1 MSWPVAES
9 QRRHVAAAPQ
19 RRTPRSTWVLVA
31 AAFLCGGLLS
41 AAGFSIGWKHEAQ
54 RGSSAQSALLAA
66 TANAHALTGRLAS
79 VRAALSAARARS
91 SSLAASKRALSRTEA
106 QLRSALATAR
116 TAQAAVAAAAGPV
129 SADLD
134 RLTSELHALTGYLTS
149 TPAAQLDA
157 GYVAAQVA
165 YLTKTVDGF
174 RSAVG
179 SLAAR
184 AAPAGR

>member
-9 QRRHVAAAPQ
+9 QRRHASVPH

-31 AAFLCGGLLS
+31 LAFLCGGLLS
-41 AAGFSIGWKHEAQ
+41 AAGFSVGWKHEAQ

-66 TANAHALTGRLAS
+66 NANAHVLSGRLAS
-79 VRAALSAARARS
+79 VRTALVTARKQS
-91 SSLAASKRALSRTEA
+91 SSLAASERAISHTEA
-106 QLRSALATAR
+106 QLRNALAEAR
-116 TAQAAVAAAAGPV
+116 KAQAGVATAAAPV

-134 RLTSELHALTGYLTS
+134 RMTSELHALTGYLSS

-174 RSAVG
+174 RSDVG
-179 SLAAR
+179 ALAAR